1 VGISSI
7 MNVVNPLRHIPG
19 MEKPAKFMDKLGDPL
34 GLFNEAESLGN
45 PPGVEDPNVIAQREA
60 ENSAIAGDIAARN
73 ARMRSSTLGAGSRF
87 IKQQAKSRPKS
98 PSIGRPVGLHP
109 GGAGTSAL
117 SGIKVN

>member
-1 VGISSI
+1 
-7 MNVVNPLRHIPG
+7 
-19 MEKPAKFMDKLGDPL
+19 L

-87 IKQQAKSRPKS
+87 IKQQAKAKPAAPKALT
-98 PSIGRPVGLHP
+98 PHNRFQKTTNTNRLQ
-109 GGAGTSAL
+109 GAGTSAL